1 MFVPLINP
9 YSYEG
14 TGGAWNEE
22 ELQDAFAN
30 PNLIELGS
38 LDPAR
43 VASTTPFFGAG
54 GSAAGPFA
62 FAGDLNLPGSEE
74 TWSLKVTKVGLLNRK
89 DDLLEGGRKA
99 SNRKWKTWS
108 VVLTGSQLLF
118 VRDPAWASAFLNQSE
133 GSGEPGYFPQTA
145 MFNPDEVIS
154 VKDAVA
160 VYDRS
165 YQKVCRHYHILSA
178 LYIE

>member
-9 YSYEG
+9 FSYEG
-14 TGGAWNEE
+14 TGGPWNEE
-22 ELQDAFAN
+22 ELQHAFAN

-38 LDPAR
+38 LDSTR
-43 VASTTPFFGAG
+43 VASTSPFFSAG
-54 GSAAGPFA
+54 GSAAGPFGLTGGGLDVPNA
-62 FAGDLNLPGSEE
+62 A

-99 SNRKWKTWS
+99 SNRKWRTWS

-118 VRDPAWASAFLNQSE
+118 VRDPTWAGAFLDHSE
-133 GSGEPGYFPQTA
+133 SLGEPGYFPQSAT
-145 MFNPDEVIS
+145 FKPDEVIS

-160 VYDRS
+160 VYDQS
-165 YQKVCRHYHILSA
+165 YLKVYRNEILVA
-178 LYIE
+178 HR